1 MPIVELLLDK
11 VARGQPLAKH
21 ERQQLAAAAVR
32 TRCLAERLDKA
43 LTVADAWA
51 EYAAAHPEVYGDDG
65 AAAPEPADEPD
76 PFAGDAA

>member
-11 VARGQPLAKH
+11 VARGEPLAKH

-43 LTVADAWA
+43 LAVDARRGRP
-51 EYAAAHPEVYGDDG
+51 AAKG
-65 AAAPEPADEPD
+65 AR
-76 PFAGDAA
+76 